1 MADGD
6 AGTPRRRPDG
16 EPQRR
21 AEVHRVPFDPARTG
35 GCWKLL
41 GQAPGGL
48 LSRLAPGGH
57 G

>member
-1 MADGD
+1 MAGGD
-6 AGTPRRRPDG
+6 AGTQRRRPDG

-21 AEVHRVPFDPARTG
+21 AEVHRVPFDPTRTG
-35 GCWKLL
+35 WWKLL